1 MTRINGDTFSK
12 ELDAAGVVD
21 RRFTWNC
28 ETGVIEF
35 HPEVSQQERDKVMAV
50 LAAHDPEAPPLP
62 PRVMTA
68 LAFIERFTA
77 DEQLAIATAAQSDAS
92 VNLWLVKATGAQE
105 VDLDD
110 PRTVDGLAALVSK
123 GLITPERRDEILG
136 L

>member
-21 RRFTWNC
+21 RRFSWWPDGT
-28 ETGVIEF
+28 IEF
-35 HPEVSQQERDKVMAV
+35 HPDVPQSERDKVMAV
-50 LAAHDPEAPPLP
+50 LAAHDPEAPPPP